1 MVCVCWCVEQQNSI
15 ASGGGNKYWWSHSE
29 KQLFFLNKVK
39 YVFCNPVSRY
49 YPREMKTHFH
59 TKHLFYCFKAFSWLK
74 TNWRDNTMLSF
85 GMEANSSTSQEWDY
99 HLAIQ
104 GHELLTHAASGMNRK
119 RLLLS
124 ERPKDCTSHESLTQQ
139 PSKGKK
145 KSCHRNR
152 WVVIR
157 DLEEGLKIKPGME
170 IFDKNGTVGMSK
182 IIVSQPRS
190 MISL

>member
-15 ASGGGNKYWWSHSE
+15 AGGGGNKYWWSHSG
-29 KQLFFLNKVK
+29 KQLFFFFLNKVN

-74 TNWRDNTMLSF
+74 TIWRDNTMLSF

-104 GHELLTHAASGMNRK
+104 GHELLTHAASGMNCK
-119 RLLLS
+119 HLLLS

-145 KSCHRNR
+145 SYHR
-152 WVVIR
+152 
-157 DLEEGLKIKPGME
+157 K
-170 IFDKNGTVGMSK
+170 
-182 IIVSQPRS
+182 
-190 MISL
+190 